1 MESDKLK
8 NQLEKL
14 YNFIFVRKHSNL
26 VNRVEVV
33 KIIQPNKDMDRTW
46 WSVQV
51 ALYVTEEVKKELYEI
66 YLRLQG
72 DRDKVSYETFLEK
85 SRLKNIFIDDILG
98 VDVYDDLTKIS
109 KYVESEIYLIHPIR
123 IL

>member
-14 YNFIFVRKHSNL
+14 YNFIFVRKHPNL
-26 VNRVEVV
+26 VNKVEVV

-72 DRDKVSYETFLEK
+72 ERDKVSYETFLEK

>member
-14 YNFIFVRKHSNL
+14 YNFIFVRKHPNL
-26 VNRVEVV
+26 VNKVEVV